1 MYDIS
6 FPKIGIYLNN
16 IPDGITIFGIEIKFY
31 GIIIAIGV
39 LLAYMIASK
48 EAKRT
53 GQNPEL
59 YLDYVL
65 VGIIPAIVCARLYY
79 VIFSWSYYFAPG
91 DTIGESLLKVIN
103 IRQGGLAIYG
113 GLIGGILACWIF
125 TRVRK
130 VSFLNMMD
138 TIAIGIPLAQLLGR
152 WGNFFNREAFGTYTD
167 SLLAMAIPL
176 EYYEKKGLLSGL
188 EQAGVITDE
197 MLQNTVNGCIWVQ
210 PTFLYES
217 LWNLGLFIFLMI
229 WRKHK
234 KFHGELLAIYVGGYG
249 LGRFWI
255 EGLRTDPLMLGNTG
269 LRVSQV
275 LAICLVV
282 GAVICYVIGYRN
294 WKKKNEIQNTTSSGE

>member
-6 FPKIGIYLNN
+6 FPKIGIYLKN

-31 GIIIAIGV
+31 GIIIAIAV

-125 TRVRK
+125 ARVRK

-282 GAVICYVIGYRN
+282 GAVICYVIGYWN
-294 WKKKNEIQNTTSSGE
+294 WKKKNGSQNTTSSGE

>member
-197 MLQNTVNGCIWVQ
+197 MLQNTVNGGIWVQ

-217 LWNLGLFIFLMI
+217 LWNLGLY
-229 WRKHK
+229 
-234 KFHGELLAIYVGGYG
+234 GENIRSFMANCWQ
-249 LGRFWI
+249 F
-255 EGLRTDPLMLGNTG
+255 M
-269 LRVSQV
+269 
-275 LAICLVV
+275 LVV
-282 GAVICYVIGYRN
+282 MDWDV
-294 WKKKNEIQNTTSSGE
+294 SGLKAYEPTR